1 MSDTLT
7 RDSYEPAG
15 PYGLFVG
22 GEEIAG
28 DAEFA
33 ALDPSTG
40 EQWATVAEASADQV
54 DFAVGAAAKAFRGWR
69 RSTLEERQR
78 ILLAMADAIEAAPR
92 LAELLATENGR
103 PIREAVAADIPIAAG
118 VLRYYAGLVRGLHGE
133 TLPPEDPGMRVS
145 TVREPLGV
153 IAALIPWNSPVI
165 SAALKVAPALA
176 TGNTVVLKPSEFAA
190 PSVVEFARICDPL
203 LPAGVVN
210 VVTGLGPEA
219 GAALVAHPDIAKI
232 TFTGGAAT
240 AKHIARA
247 AAENLT
253 PAIFELGG
261 KSAFVICPDADL
273 DAAVRTR

>member
-7 RDSYEPAG
+7 RDSYEPSG

-54 DFAVGAAAKAFRGWR
+54 DFAVGAAVKAFRSWR
-69 RSTLEERQR
+69 RSPLEERQR

-103 PIREAVAADIPIAAG
+103 PIREAGAADIPIAAG

-153 IAALIPWNSPVI
+153 IAALMPWNSPVI
-165 SAALKVAPALA
+165 SAALNVAPALA
-176 TGNTVVLKPSEFAA
+176 SGHTVVLNPSEFAA

-210 VVTGLGPEA
+210 VVAGLRPDA
-219 GAALVAHPDIAKI
+219 GAAPGAHPPPAHKP
-232 TFTGGAAT
+232 TN
-240 AKHIARA
+240 AR
-247 AAENLT
+247 
-253 PAIFELGG
+253 
-261 KSAFVICPDADL
+261 DHH
-273 DAAVRTR
+273 